1 MVRDESQDKIIYAK
15 LNESMVILAP
25 PGYGK
30 TYTMAKRIEYLIN
43 NDKIEGNR
51 KILGLTFSNAAANE
65 MYEKL
70 EVQGSHL
77 KSRVRIINYHAF
89 CYKILRSHGDK
100 IGITRDFAI
109 ISSGDREK
117 RLKDLFLQ
125 NEIDEDEGMKFIPK
139 INESIHNKKTI
150 LEDVV
155 MSKFLRKKFM
165 RAYDQYVQSLINEDI
180 MDFDLIIEKVI
191 QLWDEKPEYL
201 DLYRKKYQY
210 LIIDEFQDTN
220 QLQYEIVRRLIGFNL
235 SGDQETKN
243 FQIYCDPFQS
253 IYLFQGA
260 LARKYDVIL
269 DEFNHQ
275 LMSLDKNYRTNSKL
289 IQDICY
295 CLRGGK
301 KITNDNDENVN
312 CYIFNNQENESEFIL
327 NTINDLVDDKI
338 PLEEICVISRT
349 YERLNVVKSLLDER
363 GISYIYLKDF
373 RSEVIEEKFYHIF
386 LTFEILISE
395 KKTNGSIIDA
405 FFETCD
411 RNGYDRDD
419 IVITTIHK
427 FILKCERNLKFKK
440 LRLWQKA
447 LEIKNDIYLEMNWGA
462 VVRENTKDR
471 IFLSVVHQVKG
482 MEFNNVLFLGMENY
496 GFPLGYM
503 CFNKCIKKL
512 NQDLTEE
519 ANIFYVGVSRAISKL
534 VFTSSK
540 EVIRKDQ
547 KKRTALNC
555 FINKIDNFVRYIDHS
570 TGNTLNYKDIK
581 CWSLK

>member
-1 MVRDESQDKIIYAK
+1 MVRDESQEKIIYANI
-15 LNESMVILAP
+15 NESMVILAP
-25 PGYGK
+25 PGCGK

-109 ISSGDREK
+109 ISSIERKK

-125 NEIDEDEGMKFIPK
+125 NEIDEDDGMKFITK
-139 INESIHNKKTI
+139 IDESIHNKKTI
-150 LEDVV
+150 LENVV
-155 MSKFLRKKFM
+155 MSKFLRKKFV
-165 RAYDQYVQSLINEDI
+165 RAYDQYVQSLINEDK

-191 QLWDEKPEYL
+191 ELWDEKPEYL

-235 SGDQETKN
+235 SGDQETKS
-243 FQIYCDPFQS
+243 FQCYCDPFQS

-260 LARKYDVIL
+260 LAKRFDIIL

-275 LMSLDKNYRTNSKL
+275 LMSLAKNYRTNSKL

-295 CLRGGK
+295 CLRRGE

-327 NTINDLVDDKI
+327 NKINNLVDDEI

-373 RSEVIEEKFYHIF
+373 RSEVIEEKFYNIF
-386 LTFEILISE
+386 LTFDILISE
-395 KKTNGSIIDA
+395 KKTNGSIIDT
-405 FFETCD
+405 FLETCD
-411 RNGYDRDD
+411 RNDYDRDD

-427 FILKCERNLKFKK
+427 FILKRERNLKFKK

-447 LEIKNDIYLEMNWGA
+447 LEIKNDIYLEMNWSA
-462 VVRENTKDR
+462 VVRENTKDK

-482 MEFNNVLFLGMENY
+482 MEFNNVLFLGLEIY
-496 GFPLGYM
+496 ELPSGFKCY
-503 CFNKCIKKL
+503 NKCSKHL
-512 NQDLTEE
+512 DQDMSEE
-519 ANIFYVGVSRAISKL
+519 ENIFYVGVSRTISEL

-540 EVIRKDQ
+540 KVI
-547 KKRTALNC
+547 KKGVEKRRSLSC
-555 FINKIDNFVRYIDHS
+555 FIDKIRQFVRLIDHER
-570 TGNTLNYKDIK
+570 NELVNYSDVK
-581 CWSLK
+581 CWNS

>member
-1 MVRDESQDKIIYAK
+1 MVRDELQEKIIYAN

-25 PGYGK
+25 PGCGK
-30 TYTMAKRIEYLIN
+30 TYTMAKRIDYLIN

-77 KSRVRIINYHAF
+77 KSRVRILNYHAF

-109 ISSGDREK
+109 ISSIERKK

-125 NEIDEDEGMKFIPK
+125 IEIDEDDGMKFITK
-139 INESIHNKKTI
+139 IDESIHNKKTL
-150 LEDVV
+150 LENVV
-155 MSKFLRKKFM
+155 MDKFLKKRIV
-165 RAYDQYVQSLINEDI
+165 RAYDQYVQSLINEDK

-191 QLWDEKPEYL
+191 ELWDEKPEYL

-235 SGDQETKN
+235 SGNQETKD
-243 FQIYCDPFQS
+243 FQCYCDPFQS

-260 LARKYDVIL
+260 LAKRFDLIL
-269 DEFNHQ
+269 DEFNPQ
-275 LMSLDKNYRTNSKL
+275 LMSLDKNYRTSSKL

-295 CLRGGK
+295 CLRGGE
-301 KITNDNDENVN
+301 KITDDNDENVN
-312 CYIFNNQENESEFIL
+312 CYIFNNQENESDFVL
-327 NTINDLVDDKI
+327 NTINGLVDDEI
-338 PLEEICVISRT
+338 HLEEICVISRT

-363 GISYIYLKDF
+363 RISYIYLKDF
-373 RSEVIEEKFYHIF
+373 RSEVIEEKFYSIF
-386 LTFEILISE
+386 LPFDILISE
-395 KKTNGSIIDA
+395 KKTNGSIIDT
-405 FFETCD
+405 FLETCE

-419 IVITTIHK
+419 IVINTIHK
-427 FILKCERNLKFKK
+427 FILKLERNLKFKK
-440 LRLWQKA
+440 LRVWQKA

-462 VVRENTKDR
+462 VVRENTKDK

-482 MEFNNVLFLGMENY
+482 MEFNNVLFLGLENY
-496 GFPLGYM
+496 ELPSGLKCY
-503 CFNKCIKKL
+503 NKCSKHL
-512 NQDLTEE
+512 DQDMSEE
-519 ANIFYVGVSRAISKL
+519 ENIFYVGVSRTISEL

-540 EVIRKDQ
+540 KVIKKGVE
-547 KKRTALNC
+547 KKRSLSC
-555 FINKIDNFVRYIDHS
+555 FINKIRQFVRLIDHDR
-570 TGNTLNYKDIK
+570 NKPVNYSDVK
-581 CWSLK
+581 CWNS